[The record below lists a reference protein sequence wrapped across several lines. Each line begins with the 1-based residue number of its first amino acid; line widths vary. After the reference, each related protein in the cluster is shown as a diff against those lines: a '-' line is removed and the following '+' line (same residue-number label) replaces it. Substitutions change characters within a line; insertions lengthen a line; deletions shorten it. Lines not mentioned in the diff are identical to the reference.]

1 VLVKAAVEVTEAV
14 ATSSLPLQQ
23 LQLLESSAS
32 IVIFVIFKFN
42 L

>member
-14 ATSSLPLQQ
+14 AVSSLPLQQ

-32 IVIFVIFKFN
+32 IIFIIFKFN